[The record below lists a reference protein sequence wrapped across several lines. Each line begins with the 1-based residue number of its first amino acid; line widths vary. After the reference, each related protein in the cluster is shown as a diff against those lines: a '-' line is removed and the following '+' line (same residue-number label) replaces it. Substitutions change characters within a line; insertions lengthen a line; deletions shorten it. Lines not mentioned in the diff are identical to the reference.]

1 MRRNLFALPAVAVAA
16 ALLLAGCGGSSGGNG
31 SGSTTA
37 DPGPETGTITFT
49 GTDNAETYQPVIK
62 AFEAKNPGIK
72 VTYTQIPFDQFN
84 ATMQQRLSA
93 KDAGI
98 DVYTVDEPRVSQLAA
113 KGFLTDLGDL
123 DAQVKTSFS
132 AAAYKTN
139 HFRDKLWSLPMWN
152 STQYL
157 FYNKTALAKAKV
169 TPPTA
174 DPQQRWTWEQV
185 EAAGRKS
192 MQAGG
197 TKYGLF
203 MEQPEAYYQLQPL
216 AESLG

>member
-1 MRRNLFALPAVAVAA
+1 MRRNLFALPAAAVAA
-16 ALLLAGCGGSSGGNG
+16 ALLLAGCGGSSGSGG
-31 SGSTTA
+31 SGSSQTA

-113 KGFLTDLGDL
+113 KGF
-123 DAQVKTSFS
+123 
-132 AAAYKTN
+132 
-139 HFRDKLWSLPMWN
+139 
-152 STQYL
+152 
-157 FYNKTALAKAKV
+157 
-169 TPPTA
+169 
-174 DPQQRWTWEQV
+174 
-185 EAAGRKS
+185 
-192 MQAGG
+192 
-197 TKYGLF
+197 
-203 MEQPEAYYQLQPL
+203 
-216 AESLG
+216 